1 MKTIPTSEKV
11 AVENYPY
18 SFTLK
23 TTLFDTMEF
32 KPKLGYRHVKQTIN
46 PKNGKL
52 NKPKAGTYSPLM
64 VRAYDENNHIK
75 TVSFD
80 FNGDKEMNRAAKFV
94 NEYFDM
100 FTADEIKYIYSQML
114 SSAKLV
120 VYLAVKWAGAEIKDV
135 KPLVQ
140 MCIDN
145 CLHGIE
151 YGTNNFEYL
160 LLDVEAIDACK
171 DVNFNPFVVKE
182 TTIG

>member
-52 NKPKAGTYSPLM
+52 NKPKAGTYSALS
-64 VRAYDENNHIK
+64 VRVYDENNHIK
-75 TVSFD
+75 TISFD
-80 FNGDKEMNRAAKFV
+80 FNGAKEMNRAAKFI
-94 NEYFDM
+94 NEHFDM
-100 FTADEIKYIYSQML
+100 FTVDEIKYIYSQML
-114 SSAKLV
+114 SSAKLLIYSMV
-120 VYLAVKWAGAEIKDV
+120 AWAGADVNNV

-145 CLHGIE
+145 CEHGMKH
-151 YGTNNFEYL
+151 GTNNFEFL
-160 LLDVEAIDACK
+160 TVDVEAIDACK
-171 DVNFNPFVVKE
+171 DVNYNPFTVKSY
-182 TTIG
+182 TIG